1 MSQGGVSAEEAEGR
15 AKLLLHKKL
24 TPPEGPYYSGRPIN
38 ITLQVWNQG
47 PGNAYSVVVTDENWK
62 QDKFR
67 TVFQGNNFTLDFLN
81 AGEQYVH
88 EFTVVPVKTILAH
101 RVKPAKVRP
110 PSWAALRP
118 VYTRS
123 QHPSHTATAPIALGS
138 RWSLSTVSRARAPS
152 RTTRADGPRSR
163 SSTQRIALAT
173 TC

>member
-1 MSQGGVSAEEAEGR
+1 MPQRGCGSAPLPALHRARSLSTSGGVSAEEAEGR

-24 TPPEGPYYSGRPIN
+24 TPAEGPYYAGRPMN

-88 EFTVVPVKTILAH
+88 EFTVVPVKTILVRRGPLNH
-101 RVKPAKVRP
+101 KPNP
-110 PSWAALRP
+110 NPNP
-118 VYTRS
+118 N
-123 QHPSHTATAPIALGS
+123 
-138 RWSLSTVSRARAPS
+138 LSPNLSPYPNS
-152 RTTRADGPRSR
+152 NP
-163 SSTQRIALAT
+163 
-173 TC
+173 